1 MRGGRERGEAAPG
14 IDRVSRGSQ
23 GEESGTEHDDGF
35 ACGDLARVVP
45 RLRGGRSTTPALG
58 DPGHRWSLQDLYSGI
73 LFSIF
78 VAPAAVV
85 NNDASTE
92 VDVVADNSGP
102 P

>member
-35 ACGDLARVVP
+35 ACGDLARVVR

-58 DPGHRWSLQDLYSGI
+58 SWSSLVVTRSLQRDTVQHIRRPCSR
-73 LFSIF
+73 SK
-78 VAPAAVV
+78 
-85 NNDASTE
+85 
-92 VDVVADNSGP
+92 
-102 P
+102 